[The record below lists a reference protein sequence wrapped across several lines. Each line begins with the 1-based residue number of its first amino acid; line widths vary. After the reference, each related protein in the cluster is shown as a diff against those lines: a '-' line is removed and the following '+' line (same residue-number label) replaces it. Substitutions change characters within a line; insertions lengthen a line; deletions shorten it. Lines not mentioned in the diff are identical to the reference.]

1 VDGVAVGKG
10 DFMASLLV
18 LKGNNQGQRVPL
30 STDKS
35 VLGRNP
41 DCQVVISGT
50 AVSREHAQIVYV
62 QGKFYIEDKQS
73 RNGTFVN
80 NQQISGRT
88 LLHEGDRIKICD
100 ALFTFHDVGPAKP
113 PLPSEPADE
122 PEPDDSESSS
132 TVEAMVSGVGSNLL
146 LEAQPSEKLAAL
158 LEISTDLRNTL
169 ELDPLL
175 PKIVDSL
182 FQLFRQADRGFII
195 LREEGSG
202 RLIPK
207 VIKTRR
213 ANAES
218 NARFSRSIVKQCLE
232 TVQAFLIDDAAT
244 DSRFGLS
251 QSVAD
256 FRIRSVM
263 CAPLCTADGKAFGVI
278 QVDTQDRSKKFVQ
291 DDLSF
296 LVGVSNQAAIVLE
309 NAKLY
314 QDLLA
319 RERLKRDVELA
330 RQVQLGFLPARL
342 PEVPGY
348 QFFADYESAQEVGG
362 DYYDFIPLGQRLAVA
377 VGDVAGKGVPAAL
390 LMAKVSSDVRFCLLT
405 EDDPAKAISK
415 LNSAL
420 QKTGMMDRFVTFAVA
435 ILDPQAHTVTLV
447 NAGHISPLL
456 YRRATGEL
464 EEATPNDLSGLPL
477 GVVDQYDY
485 VKCQVQLQPGDCVLI
500 FTDGVTEAM
509 DLRNV
514 QFQMRGI
521 TNALH
526 GGPYPAQ
533 AVGERIVRAV
543 KQHASGR
550 SQHDDITLVTFGRG
564 DV

>member
-1 VDGVAVGKG
+1 
-10 DFMASLLV
+10 MASLLV
-18 LKGNNQGQRVPL
+18 LKGNNQGQRVSL
-30 STDKS
+30 SAEKS

-41 DCQVVISGT
+41 DCTVVIAGT

-80 NQQISGRT
+80 NQQINGRT
-88 LLHEGDRIKICD
+88 LLREGDRIKICD
-100 ALFTFHDVGPAKP
+100 ALFTFHDGGATKP
-113 PLPSEPADE
+113 PLPAELVDE
-122 PEPDDSESSS
+122 PEPDDAENSS
-132 TVEAMVSGVGSNLL
+132 TVEATVSGVGSNVL
-146 LEAQPSEKLAAL
+146 LETQPAEKLAAL
-158 LEISTDLRNTL
+158 LEISSNLSKTL

-202 RLIPK
+202 KLIPK

-213 ANAES
+213 VSDEP
-218 NARFSRSIVKQCLE
+218 NARFSRSIVRQCLE

-263 CAPLCTADGKAFGVI
+263 CAPLCSADGKAFGVI
-278 QVDTQDRSKKFVQ
+278 QVDTQDRAKKFVQ
-291 DDLSF
+291 GDLNF
-296 LVGVSNQAAIVLE
+296 LVGVSNQAAVALE
-309 NAKLY
+309 NAKLH

-342 PEVPGY
+342 PEVLGY
-348 QFFADYESAQEVGG
+348 QFFAEYEAAQEVGG

-390 LMAKVSSDVRFCLLT
+390 LMAKVSSDARFCLLT
-405 EDDPAKAISK
+405 EDDPAKAVSK
-415 LNSAL
+415 LNGAL
-420 QKTGMMDRFVTFAVA
+420 QQTGMMDRFVTFAVA
-435 ILDPQAHTVTLV
+435 ILDPKTHTVTLV
-447 NAGHISPLL
+447 NAGHMSPLI
-456 YRRATGEL
+456 YRRASGAL
-464 EEATPNDLSGLPL
+464 EEATPTDLSGLPL

-485 VKCQVQLQPGDCVLI
+485 VKCQVALEPGDCVLI

-509 DLRNV
+509 DTRNM
-514 QFQMRGI
+514 QFQIRGI
-521 TNALH
+521 SNALQ

-533 AVGERIVRAV
+533 VGGERILRAV
-543 KQHASGR
+543 KQHAAGR
-550 SQHDDITLVTFGRG
+550 SQHDDITLVTFGRS
-564 DV
+564 DEA

>member
-1 VDGVAVGKG
+1 
-10 DFMASLLV
+10 MASLLV

-30 STDKS
+30 SPDKS

-41 DCQVVISGT
+41 DCQVVIAGT
-50 AVSREHAQIVYV
+50 AVSREHAQIVCV

-80 NQQISGRT
+80 NQQINGRT

-100 ALFTFHDVGPAKP
+100 ALFTFHDGGPVRP
-113 PLPSEPADE
+113 PLPSEPVDE
-122 PEPDDSESSS
+122 PEPDDPESSS
-132 TVEAMVSGVGSNLL
+132 TVEATMSGVGSGLL
-146 LEAQPSEKLAAL
+146 LETQPAEKLAAL
-158 LEISTDLRNTL
+158 LEISSNLSKTL

-195 LREEGSG
+195 LREEGTG
-202 RLIPK
+202 KLIPK

-213 ANAES
+213 ASAEA

-232 TVQAFLIDDAAT
+232 TIQAFLIDDAAT

-263 CAPLCTADGKAFGVI
+263 CAPLCSADGKAFGVI
-278 QVDTQDRSKKFVQ
+278 QVDTQDRAKKFVQ
-291 DDLSF
+291 GDLSF
-296 LVGVSNQAAIVLE
+296 LVGVSNQAAVALE
-309 NAKLY
+309 NAKLH

-319 RERLKRDVELA
+319 RERLKRDLELA
-330 RQVQLGFLPARL
+330 RQVQLSFLPARP
-342 PEVPGY
+342 PELAGY
-348 QFFADYESAQEVGG
+348 QFFANYEPAQEVGG
-362 DYYDFIPLGQRLAVA
+362 DYYDFIPLGQRIAVA

-390 LMAKVSSDVRFCLLT
+390 LMAKVSSDARFCLLT
-405 EDDPAKAISK
+405 EEDPAKAVSK
-415 LNSAL
+415 LNRAL
-420 QKTGMMDRFVTFAVA
+420 QQAGMMDRFVTFAVA
-435 ILDPQAHTVTLV
+435 VLDPQTHTVTLV
-447 NAGHISPLL
+447 NAGHMSPLI

-477 GVVDQYDY
+477 GVVDEYDY
-485 VKCQVQLQPGDCVLI
+485 VPCQIELQPGDSVLI

-509 DLRNV
+509 DARNG
-514 QFQMRGI
+514 QFQIRGI
-521 TNALH
+521 TTALH
-526 GGPYPAQ
+526 GGPYAAQ
-533 AVGERIVRAV
+533 IGGERIIRAV
-543 KQHASGR
+543 KQHASGA
-550 SQHDDITLVTFGRG
+550 SQHDDITLVTFGRSAEA
-564 DV
+564 

>member
-1 VDGVAVGKG
+1 
-10 DFMASLLV
+10 MASLLV
-18 LKGNNQGQRVPL
+18 LKGNNQGQRVAL

-146 LEAQPSEKLAAL
+146 LETQPSEKLAAL
-158 LEISTDLRNTL
+158 IEISSDLRNTL

-296 LVGVSNQAAIVLE
+296 LVGVSNQAAIALE
-309 NAKLY
+309 NARLH

-362 DYYDFIPLGQRLAVA
+362 DYYDFIPLGKRLAVA

-420 QKTGMMDRFVTFAVA
+420 QQTGMMDRFVTFAVA
-435 ILDPQAHTVTLV
+435 ILDPLAHTLTLV

-509 DLRNV
+509 DVRNV

-521 TNALH
+521 TSALQ
-526 GGPYPAQ
+526 GGPYPAR

-550 SQHDDITLVTFGRG
+550 SQHDDITLVAFGRG
-564 DV
+564 DG

>member
-1 VDGVAVGKG
+1 
-10 DFMASLLV
+10 MASLLV
-18 LKGNNQGQRVPL
+18 LKGTNQGQRVPL
-30 STDKS
+30 SAERS

-41 DCQVVISGT
+41 DCHVVIAGT

-80 NQQISGRT
+80 NQQINGRT

-100 ALFTFHDVGPAKP
+100 ALFTFHDGGSAKP
-113 PLPSEPADE
+113 PLPSDPPDE
-122 PEPDDSESSS
+122 PEPDEAESSS
-132 TVEAMVSGVGSNLL
+132 TVEATVSGVGSNLL
-146 LEAQPSEKLAAL
+146 LETQPAEKLAAL
-158 LEISTDLRNTL
+158 LEISNNLRNTL

-202 RLIPK
+202 KLIPK

-213 ANAES
+213 ASAEAS
-218 NARFSRSIVKQCLE
+218 ARFSRSIVKQCLE

-278 QVDTQDRSKKFVQ
+278 QVDTQDRAKKFVQ
-291 DDLSF
+291 EDLNF
-296 LVGVSNQAAIVLE
+296 LVGVSNQASVALE
-309 NAKLY
+309 NAKLH

-362 DYYDFIPLGQRLAVA
+362 DYYDFIPLGKRVAVA

-390 LMAKVSSDVRFCLLT
+390 LMAKVSSDARFCFLT
-405 EDDPAKAISK
+405 EDDPAQAVSK
-415 LNSAL
+415 LNGGL
-420 QKTGMMDRFVTFAVA
+420 QQTGMMDRFVTFAVA
-435 ILDPQAHTVTLV
+435 VLDPHAHTVTLV
-447 NAGHISPLL
+447 NAGHMSPLI
-456 YRRATGEL
+456 YRHATGAL
-464 EEATPNDLSGLPL
+464 EEATPNDVAGLPL
-477 GVVDQYDY
+477 GVVDQCDY
-485 VKCQVQLQPGDCVLI
+485 AKCQVELQPGDCVLI

-509 DLRNV
+509 DTRNV
-514 QFQMRGI
+514 QFQIRGI
-521 TNALH
+521 SAALQ
-526 GGPYPAQ
+526 GGPYPAKL
-533 AVGERIVRAV
+533 AGERILRAV

-550 SQHDDITLVTFGRG
+550 SQHDDITLVAFGRSEEA
-564 DV
+564 